1 MTSAVHAS
9 SSHDQTQLMHVLRQ
23 GVLLGALQAILV
35 LAFSLVS
42 RFLDGAPELGLQSVI
57 VFVGVAATTVLP
69 GLWTRARTI
78 EGIAG
83 AAGIGLSATV
93 VFTLIDSFV
102 LQWIGTYSNRWHEIG
117 GGSNWWYL
125 PIWWMAGTYLA
136 WLGAFALANT
146 AARSGGE
153 PAPARVLGMSAVLA
167 IVIGGIAAFA
177 GFPGARLGLG
187 TMAVAFLPAI
197 AMTVVLTGM
206 GARR

>member
-9 SSHDQTQLMHVLRQ
+9 SSHDQTHLVHVLRH

-42 RFLDGAPELGLQSVI
+42 RFLDGTPELGLRAVI
-57 VFVGVAATTVLP
+57 VFVGVAATTLLP
-69 GLWTRARTI
+69 GLRTRARTI

-83 AAGIGLSATV
+83 AAGIGLAATV
-93 VFTLIDSFV
+93 VFTLIDSLA
-102 LQWIGTYSNRWHEIG
+102 LQWIGTYTNRWHEIG

-125 PIWWMAGTYLA
+125 PVWWMTGTYLA

-153 PAPARVLGMSAVLA
+153 PAPAVVLGASAVLA
-167 IVIGGIAAFA
+167 IVIGAGAAFA
-177 GFPGARLGLG
+177 GFPGAHLGLG

-197 AMTVVLTGM
+197 AVTVIVTGM